1 MFPEGGSWVTK
12 GLLVFGAQLLWSDNQ
27 LEWPLP
33 FCCNYQWSG
42 NFPQFQS
49 IWFLNSSF
57 LCFRQKRQVFHCG
70 DASLLLGLPCLL
82 KETFGDLA
90 HFEAEGMLLLSLKQ
104 EPFWLTFQPSPM
116 WSMLRGP
123 GVHGLEAVG
132 GGGVVQDGVGMGRIV
147 AWK

>member
-1 MFPEGGSWVTK
+1 M
-12 GLLVFGAQLLWSDNQ
+12 
-27 LEWPLP
+27 
-33 FCCNYQWSG
+33 
-42 NFPQFQS
+42 
-49 IWFLNSSF
+49 
-57 LCFRQKRQVFHCG
+57 FHCG

-132 GGGVVQDGVGMGRIV
+132 GGVVQDGVGMGRIV
-147 AWK
+147 A